1 MSRQT
6 GKLIIPSDLKH
17 KLNELF
23 SARTGVPPPDIDS
36 PYVMP
41 NTEESM
47 VMSIP
52 PAPLAPMAPPAP
64 SILSSMVADNNNM
77 NNSFMSSSNNNLQ
90 GSISMDSL
98 KLLLESMKST
108 PQPPTIV
115 QTTQQPSVIDTK
127 IIELLDFLVK
137 EHVDYHNKLKELSTQ
152 VQSVI
157 PVPSVSNNQT
167 NQNNHSSQSSQS
179 NQSTQPML
187 SIPVNHPD
195 YLVVSSEN
203 ERLPL
208 ASSHLEQKYQP
219 ETFRQ
224 NNNSVITNTIE
235 NNVDPYDENPFIFNT
250 SHLPNTQGFSG
261 GYQEIHNHLHNHFHF
276 HSDESS
282 NINHEKPNY
291 NEIMRKHFPHRHKK
305 DIDLK
310 KNFGFR
316 MR

>member
-6 GKLIIPSDLKH
+6 GKLKIPSDLKN

-41 NTEESM
+41 NTDESM

-52 PAPLAPMAPPAP
+52 PAPLAPPAPMAP
-64 SILSSMVADNNNM
+64 SILGSMVADNSM
-77 NNSFMSSSNNNLQ
+77 TNSFMNSSNNNLQ

-98 KLLLESMKST
+98 KLLLESVKST

-115 QTTQQPSVIDTK
+115 QTNTQPSVIDTK

-137 EHVDYHNKLKELSTQ
+137 EHVDYHNKLKELSNQ

-157 PVPSVSNNQT
+157 PVPPSNANTSNN
-167 NQNNHSSQSSQS
+167 NQS
-179 NQSTQPML
+179 NPTML

-208 ASSHLEQKYQP
+208 ASSQLEEKYNSNNYR
-219 ETFRQ
+219 E
-224 NNNSVITNTIE
+224 NNNNMVLTNNIE
-235 NNVDPYDENPFIFNT
+235 NNIFPTDENPFILNATHFPRMQNVPGT
-250 SHLPNTQGFSG
+250 
-261 GYQEIHNHLHNHFHF
+261 YQEVHNHLHNHFHF
-276 HSDESS
+276 HSDDAKSF
-282 NINHEKPNY
+282 NDKPDY
-291 NEIMRKHFPHRHKK
+291 NQFMRKHFPNRHKK
-305 DIDLK
+305 DV
-310 KNFGFR
+310 KNHIGFR
-316 MR
+316 MH